1 MPTFEQNIAN
11 IRARI
16 TAAAQLAQ
24 RDPNDIKLMAVSK
37 TRSAEDVRLAATC
50 GIGNFGENYLQ
61 EASAKINV
69 LHGLAIDWH
78 FIGPLQSNK
87 TKPVAEHF
95 SWVHSVDRLKIAQR
109 LNDQRPSELPPL
121 NICLQ
126 INIDHEPSKSGLMAE
141 DALGIARA
149 IAQLPNL
156 RLRGLMAIP
165 RSYNDLDGQREP
177 FRKLR
182 ILKQE
187 INCELD
193 NLQKL
198 DTLSMGMSAD
208 IEAAILE
215 GTTIMRVGTGI
226 FGPRNN

>member
-1 MPTFEQNIAN
+1 MPTFERNIAD

-16 TAAAQLAQ
+16 SAAAQLVQ
-24 RDPNDIKLMAVSK
+24 RDPRDIKLMAVSK
-37 TRSAEDVRLAATC
+37 TRDAEDVRLAAAC
-50 GIGNFGENYLQ
+50 GIDHFGENYLQ
-61 EASAKINV
+61 EASAKINA
-69 LHGLAIDWH
+69 LQGLAIEWH

-87 TKPVAEHF
+87 TKPVAENF

-109 LNDQRPSELPPL
+109 LNDQRPSTLAPL
-121 NICLQ
+121 NVCLQ
-126 INIDHEPSKSGLMAE
+126 VNIDREPSKSGLMAE
-141 DALGIARA
+141 DALDIARL
-149 IAQLPNL
+149 IAHLPNL
-156 RLRGLMAIP
+156 KLRGLMAIP
-165 RSYNDLDGQREP
+165 KSHSDLDTQREP

-182 ILKQE
+182 LLKQE

-208 IEAAILE
+208 IEAAIFE
-215 GTTIMRVGTGI
+215 GATIIRVGTGI

>member
-1 MPTFEQNIAN
+1 MPTFEQNIAD

-16 TAAAQLAQ
+16 SAAAQLAQ
-24 RDPNDIKLMAVSK
+24 RDPRDIKLMAVSK
-37 TRSAEDVRLAATC
+37 TRDAEDVRLAAAC
-50 GIGNFGENYLQ
+50 GIEHFAVNYLQ
-61 EASAKINV
+61 EDSAKINA
-69 LHGLAIDWH
+69 LQGLAIEWH
-78 FIGPLQSNK
+78 FVGPLQSNK
-87 TKPVAEHF
+87 TKPVAKNF

-109 LNDQRPSELPPL
+109 LNDQRSSALAPL
-121 NICLQ
+121 NVCLQ
-126 INIDHEPSKSGLMAE
+126 VNIDREPSKSGLMAE
-141 DALGIARA
+141 DALCIARV

-156 RLRGLMAIP
+156 KLRGLMAIP
-165 RSYNDLDGQREP
+165 KSYTDLDGQREP

-182 ILKQE
+182 LLKQE

-208 IEAAILE
+208 IEAAIFE
-215 GTTIMRVGTGI
+215 GATIIRVGTGI